1 MNKIFTC
8 WRSTK
13 IPLLS
18 LSLAVLACLPFGRGT
33 IASPL
38 SPSAKQQSSPT
49 KIISVDRPLAPPT
62 GSKSP
67 KFPQTVAANPSP
79 AKALKAQ
86 GIASGRSLEIPEI
99 RGTVTFKGQSANVT
113 KVVSVDRASALPTG
127 SKSPK
132 NLVAVATNPSPA
144 NALKAQGTATGRSLQ
159 IQEIS
164 GTVTFKGRPAV
175 VGDRLLANGD
185 EIITGLDSTARLA
198 IDNNTGIVE
207 VAEKTAVKISSVS
220 GEKDTA
226 IFVSRGRV
234 RLSVGKTAATTP
246 PAKTSTTIPHQIASV
261 NTFSGLGNLSQ
272 IAQQKSS
279 AKTAPV
285 RVETPEGVA
294 GVRGTS
300 FGVSVGPDGKTAVS
314 TIEGAVGV
322 SGRTDS
328 EVVVNTGNATAIFPQ
343 IPPAEPSASP
353 RLAELKVRSLF
364 RVSGNIYRFK
374 GQVNPIDLIYV
385 NDQAIKIDRQGK
397 FSIQGVLPPSRRL
410 KIVVRGPSVT
420 ERHYT
425 LAVP

>member
-18 LSLAVLACLPFGRGT
+18 LSLALLACLPAFRST

-38 SPSAKQQSSPT
+38 SPSLKQQSNPT
-49 KIISVDRPLAPPT
+49 KIVSVDRQPAPPT
-62 GSKSP
+62 GSKFP
-67 KFPQTVAANPSP
+67 KNLQTVAVNLSP
-79 AKALKAQ
+79 VKALKAQ
-86 GIASGRSLEIPEI
+86 GTA
-99 RGTVTFKGQSANVT
+99 T
-113 KVVSVDRASALPTG
+113 DRQPALPTG

-132 NLVAVATNPSPA
+132 NLQTVALNPSPVK
-144 NALKAQGTATGRSLQ
+144 ALKAQGTATGRSLE
-159 IQEIS
+159 IKEIS

-175 VGDRLLANGD
+175 VGDRLGTPGD

-207 VAEKTAVKISSVS
+207 VAEKTAVKISDLSS
-220 GEKDTA
+220 STGENDTA

-234 RLSVGKTAATTP
+234 RLSIGKTAATTP
-246 PAKTSTTIPHQIASV
+246 AAKTSTILPPNQIASL
-261 NTFSGLGNLSQ
+261 NTFRGLGKTSQ

-279 AKTAPV
+279 ARTAPV

-314 TIEGAVGV
+314 TIEGSVGV

-328 EVVVNTGNATAIFPQ
+328 EVVVNTGNVTTVFPQ
-343 IPPAEPSASP
+343 TPPAEPSASP

-374 GQVNPIDLIYV
+374 GQVSPIDLIYV
-385 NDQAIKIDRQGK
+385 NDEAVKIDRQGK

>member
-13 IPLLS
+13 IPLLG
-18 LSLAVLACLPFGRGT
+18 LSLAVLATLPAFRST

-38 SPSAKQQSSPT
+38 SPSPTQQSNST
-49 KIISVDRPLAPPT
+49 KIVSVDRPPT
-62 GSKSP
+62 
-67 KFPQTVAANPSP
+67 
-79 AKALKAQ
+79 
-86 GIASGRSLEIPEI
+86 
-99 RGTVTFKGQSANVT
+99 
-113 KVVSVDRASALPTG
+113 LPTG

-132 NLVAVATNPSPA
+132 NLQTVAA
-144 NALKAQGTATGRSLQ
+144 NLSSTQPINAQGTATGRSL
-159 IQEIS
+159 EIKEIR

-175 VGDRLLANGD
+175 AGDRLLAPGD
-185 EIITGLDSTARLA
+185 EIITGPNSTARLA

-207 VAEKTAVKISSVS
+207 VGEKTAVRISNLSSSAS

-246 PAKTSTTIPHQIASV
+246 AANTSAIIPPNQIAAL
-261 NTFSGLGNLSQ
+261 NTFSGLGKTSQ

-279 AKTAPV
+279 ARTAPV

-300 FGVSVGPDGKTAVS
+300 FGVSVGPDGKTSVE

-322 SGRTDS
+322 SGRSDS
-328 EVVVNTGNATAIFPQ
+328 QVAVTRGNTTVIFPQ
-343 IPPAEPSASP
+343 TSPVAPSASP
-353 RLAELKVRSLF
+353 RLPELKVRSLF
-364 RVSGNIYRFK
+364 RIGGDIYRFK
-374 GQVNPIDLIYV
+374 GQVNPIDLIYI
-385 NDQAIKIDRQGK
+385 NNQAIKIDRQGK
-397 FSIQGVLPPSRRL
+397 FKIQGILPPSRRL
-410 KIVVRGPSVT
+410 NIVVRGPSVT